1 MSGNALDIERDVE
14 RIAESLSDAS
24 GLIVRIHMLEPNI
37 EDMNSMTN
45 LYIYA
50 IDPRTNTLVDMEEL
64 QE

>member
-1 MSGNALDIERDVE
+1 MDIERDVD

-24 GLIVRIHMLEPNI
+24 GLIVRIHMLEPNV
-37 EDMNSMTN
+37 EDMNAMTN